1 MARKIKKINRRTS
14 RSLSRAM
21 KMIAG
26 RKIII
31 HVEELALIDVTV
43 NDICNSKGKRLEFY
57 VDDETHDLLVFVSKD
72 GCPITGKRDNPEIY
86 CAEVCKEI
94 LDVLGRTLTG
104 AGTVKF
110 PDITVDTIDGSDA
123 KCLVVNLSE
132 YCANPGVF
140 TTTSE
145 EQDVALTERDRKSVV

>member
-1 MARKIKKINRRTS
+1 MARKIAKTNRRTS

-26 RKIII
+26 KKIII
-31 HVEELALIDVTV
+31 HTEELAQIDVTS
-43 NDICNSKGKRLEFY
+43 NDISNPKGKKLEFFI
-57 VDDETHDLLVFVSKD
+57 DDENGDLLVYVSED
-72 GCPITGKRDNPEIY
+72 GYPITGKRDNPEIY

-94 LDVLGRTLTG
+94 LDVLDRTLTG

-110 PDITVDTIDGSDA
+110 PDITVDTIEGSDA

-132 YCANPGVF
+132 FRANPGVLVV
-140 TTTSE
+140 TSE
-145 EQDVALTERDRKSVV
+145 EQNKVEKESAGE

>member
-1 MARKIKKINRRTS
+1 MARQIRKTNRRTG

-26 RKIII
+26 RKFII
-31 HVEELALIDVTV
+31 HTEELALLDVAV
-43 NDICNSKGKRLEFY
+43 NDICNPKGKKLEFY
-57 VDDETHDLLVFVSKD
+57 VDDETSDLLIYVSED
-72 GCPITGKRDNPEIY
+72 GYPITGKRDNPEIY

-94 LDVLGRTLTG
+94 LDVLDRTLTG

-110 PDITVDTIDGSDA
+110 PDITVDTIEGSDA

-132 YCANPGVF
+132 FRANPGVL
-140 TTTSE
+140 TVTSE
-145 EQDVALTERDRKSVV
+145 EQNTTETERGE

>member
-1 MARKIKKINRRTS
+1 MARAIRKINRRTS

-31 HVEELALIDVTV
+31 HVEELALIGVTV
-43 NDICNSKGKRLEFY
+43 NDICNSNGKKLEFY
-57 VDDETHDLLVFVSKD
+57 IDEETGDLLVFVSED
-72 GCPITGKRDNPEIY
+72 GYPITGKRDNPEIY

-94 LDVLGRTLTG
+94 LDVLDRTLTG

-110 PDITVDTIDGSDA
+110 PDITVDTIEGSDA
-123 KCLVVNLSE
+123 KCLVIHLSE
-132 YCANPGVF
+132 FRANPGVL
-140 TTTSE
+140 TVTSE
-145 EQDVALTERDRKSVV
+145 EQNKIEMEVGE

>member
-1 MARKIKKINRRTS
+1 MARKISKINRRTS

-31 HVEELALIDVTV
+31 HVEELALIGVTV
-43 NDICNSKGKRLEFY
+43 NDICNSNGKKLEFFI
-57 VDDETHDLLVFVSKD
+57 DEETGDLLVFVSED
-72 GCPITGKRDNPEIY
+72 GYPITGKRDNPEIY

-123 KCLVVNLSE
+123 KCLVINLSE
-132 YCANPGVF
+132 FRANPGVF
-140 TTTSE
+140 TMTSE
-145 EQDVALTERDRKSVV
+145 EQNKIEMEVGE